1 MITNDENKKDNVDK
15 EINKNIT
22 DKKTAAEE
30 RKNELPVP
38 EDDPALIN
46 PVELATFPKEKKTEH
61 PNLEEERHSHLAS
74 EIKSV
79 RNSPNITNTGTKTD
93 ENGFL

>member
-1 MITNDENKKDNVDK
+1 MITNDENKRDDIDK
-15 EINKNIT
+15 EINRNIT

-46 PVELATFPKEKKTEH
+46 PVELATFPEEKETKN
-61 PNLEEERHSHLAS
+61 PDLEEERSSHLANRT
-74 EIKSV
+74 KSV
-79 RNSPNITNTGTKTD
+79 SNRPNITNTDTKPD
-93 ENGFL
+93 DNGFL

>member
-1 MITNDENKKDNVDK
+1 MITNDENKRDSIDR
-15 EINKNIT
+15 EIEKNIT

-46 PVELATFPKEKKTEH
+46 PVEVASFPKEKKTEH

-74 EIKSV
+74 DTKTV
-79 RNSPNITNTGTKTD
+79 RNRANITNTDTKPD
-93 ENGFL
+93 DNGYL